1 LPEPTDA
8 LDIGAAQ
15 RPTTRALRNAAF
27 LSSGPSSIGEMALT
41 LTSDSRTTVAVQ
53 RIPRTKSRSLSRK
66 QMDHRPEGDLSN
78 HPRCR
83 SLTTRALRQG
93 RRGRMLSSA
102 QASGWRRPE
111 EGDRFRGCHAA
122 STARLRS
129 SPPDSGVVPFS
140 ESLRR
145 HLRATTA
152 SVAASNR
159 RSEPASQSH
168 HYPQSKPWGENDDP
182 SDRACG
188 IS

>member
-15 RPTTRALRNAAF
+15 RPTTKALRNAAF

-78 HPRCR
+78 HPRNR

-111 EGDRFRGCHAA
+111 EGDSFPRVSRRFNCQAPILAA
-122 STARLRS
+122 GFRRRALFRKPS
-129 SPPDSGVVPFS
+129 SPFKSDY
-140 ESLRR
+140 SLRGR
-145 HLRATTA
+145 VESSFGTG
-152 SVAASNR
+152 V
-159 RSEPASQSH
+159 PV
-168 HYPQSKPWGENDDP
+168 P
-182 SDRACG
+182 SLSPVKTLGRER
-188 IS
+188 